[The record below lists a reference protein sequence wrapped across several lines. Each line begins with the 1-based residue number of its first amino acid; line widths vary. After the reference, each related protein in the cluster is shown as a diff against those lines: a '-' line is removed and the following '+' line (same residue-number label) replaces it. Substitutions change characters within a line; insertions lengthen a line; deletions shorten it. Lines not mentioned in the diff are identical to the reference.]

1 MENVL
6 KLCSMKGYFEFK
18 NDIYPR
24 RLWVAIGATPKEL
37 AEQFENGTDEG
48 LVIDKSYEAVTFEEV
63 NQKDR
68 DLVGELVLFR
78 SKKAMA
84 MDIIAHEAS
93 HVCDF
98 IEDAIGMEHG
108 GEASAYLIG
117 WITRCIARA
126 KEGIGTYIDTEKDG

>member
-1 MENVL
+1 
-6 KLCSMKGYFEFK
+6 MKGYFEYK

-24 RLWVAIGATPKEL
+24 RLWVAVGMTPKEL
-37 AEQFENGTDEG
+37 DKMFENGTDDG
-48 LVIDKSYEAVTFEEV
+48 LAVDKSYEAVTFEEV
-63 NQKDR
+63 NQKGD

-78 SKKAMA
+78 SKKAMTI
-84 MDIIAHEAS
+84 DVIAHEAS

-98 IEDAIGMEHG
+98 MEDAVGMEHG

-126 KEGIGTYIDTEKDG
+126 KEGIGTYIEKEADE